1 MKAITGNSTSKKL
14 ITKFISG
21 GRPVIFGASLLHVI
35 VVPWF
40 SRSLTML

>member
-21 GRPVIFGASLLHVI
+21 GRPVIFGASLLHVK
-35 VVPWF
+35 VDLVEVLPCYK
-40 SRSLTML
+40 

>member
-21 GRPVIFGASLLHVI
+21 GRPVIFGASLLHVK
-35 VVPWF
+35 VPRL